1 MALAWAPMQNAQ
13 QISREYQDGAGLRRL
28 IPILG
33 PTADLAACANT
44 DDSHTSVG
52 GPVDGVLN
60 LRKILQAGGL
70 SQSTVLSDIVLRK
83 SHPSSGE
90 HGEELFSV
98 VAPPSVLVPKPNPG
112 EISLAQSF

>member
-1 MALAWAPMQNAQ
+1 MALAWAPVQNAQ
-13 QISREYQDGAGLRRL
+13 QILRECQDGAGLRRL

-33 PTADLAACANT
+33 LTADLTVCANT
-44 DDSHTSVG
+44 DGSHTSVG
-52 GPVDGVLN
+52 WPVDDVLS

-90 HGEELFSV
+90 RGEELFSV
-98 VAPPSVLVPKPNPG
+98 VAPPSVLVPNPNLG
-112 EISLAQSF
+112 EISLARSF